1 MNTNELTYNAIAAGD
16 IIPNDWCSI
25 DISNCTDTLF
35 NYTLFIPASTDPL
48 WDKLKYTNQLNNEIT
63 IDLFFTRLPY
73 TVTFDGQP
81 NSLILVNNLGEEFET
96 RADGEPEVTYTE
108 PVAFVG
114 PSYTTY
120 NSTKSVPVECTI
132 DKEICFK
139 LSVWNL
145 QCKFSKKVLEYI
157 NKLSYGIVSDCLL
170 EDLIEFKYGLEV
182 LNRYNP
188 KLFGTEP
195 GQELNSISYETIVN
209 ILNKLSLKYK

>member
-25 DISNCTDTLF
+25 DLSNCTDILF
-35 NYTLFIPASTDPL
+35 NYTLTIPSGTTPI
-48 WDKLKYTNQLNNEIT
+48 WDKVKYTNELNNEIT
-63 IDLFFTRLPY
+63 IDIGLAKIDY
-73 TVTFDGQP
+73 IVTFDGQP

-108 PVAFVG
+108 LIAFPG
-114 PSYTTY
+114 PSYTVY
-120 NSTKSVPVECTI
+120 NLTKSVNVECTI

-188 KLFGTEP
+188 KLFGTEA
-195 GQELNSISYETIVN
+195 GQELNSISYETIVKL
-209 ILNKLSLKYK
+209 LNKLSLKYK

>member
-25 DISNCTDTLF
+25 DLEGYTDYEL
-35 NYTLFIPASTDPL
+35 
-48 WDKLKYTNQLNNEIT
+48 
-63 IDLFFTRLPY
+63 
-73 TVTFDGQP
+73 
-81 NSLILVNNLGEEFET
+81 
-96 RADGEPEVTYTE
+96 
-108 PVAFVG
+108 
-114 PSYTTY
+114 
-120 NSTKSVPVECTI
+120 
-132 DKEICFK
+132 DKEVCFK

-170 EDLIEFKYGLEV
+170 EDLLEFKYGLEV

-188 KLFGTEP
+188 KLFGTED
-195 GQELNSISYETIVN
+195 GEELNSISYDTIVN